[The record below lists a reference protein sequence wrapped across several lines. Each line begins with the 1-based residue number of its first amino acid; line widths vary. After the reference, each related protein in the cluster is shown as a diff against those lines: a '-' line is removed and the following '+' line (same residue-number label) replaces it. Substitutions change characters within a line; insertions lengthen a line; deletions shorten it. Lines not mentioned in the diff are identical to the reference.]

1 MKYLIPVAVGALIGY
16 ITNWLAIKMLF
27 RPHYEKRI
35 FGIRIPF
42 TPGLIP
48 KEKER
53 IAKSVGEAVG
63 THLFSTDDFV
73 DALCSKEVKK
83 QVVEWLKNKISSYKN
98 TKKSIYETLEFLGDT
113 RDKIIIKIK
122 KNLSI
127 LFAQMIKSKE
137 KNIVDFINEN
147 FDIRLVLKNITE
159 NIDIKTNIYEIIAK
173 AEVSDKK
180 IKDII
185 PNSVDGSIKIYIY
198 SNKDRIAEAVKET
211 LSKDTVKEKISS
223 SASRMVESMLGK
235 FAAMFLS
242 PELIGDKIIS
252 ALDGYLSDENN
263 HHDIAMVAIAL
274 YEKITET
281 NVSDIAISFSGE
293 TKQEAI
299 NTVSNKIKEYINGL
313 VDGLNIET
321 IVQGLIE
328 NNDKIDEAIFV
339 ATDYMVDGIMNMDI
353 SKLIEIVDENE
364 QDSILEFLDEI
375 FEGFIK
381 DKASKI
387 IDLIDISRLVEDR
400 INSFDVAFA
409 EEIILDV
416 ASKELSAITWLGALL
431 GAIMGIISPLLQ
443 ML

>member
-1 MKYLIPVAVGALIGY
+1 
-16 ITNWLAIKMLF
+16 
-27 RPHYEKRI
+27 
-35 FGIRIPF
+35 
-42 TPGLIP
+42 
-48 KEKER
+48 
-53 IAKSVGEAVG
+53 
-63 THLFSTDDFV
+63 
-73 DALCSKEVKK
+73 
-83 QVVEWLKNKISSYKN
+83 
-98 TKKSIYETLEFLGDT
+98 
-113 RDKIIIKIK
+113 
-122 KNLSI
+122 
-127 LFAQMIKSKE
+127 
-137 KNIVDFINEN
+137 
-147 FDIRLVLKNITE
+147 
-159 NIDIKTNIYEIIAK
+159 
-173 AEVSDKK
+173 
-180 IKDII
+180 
-185 PNSVDGSIKIYIY
+185 
-198 SNKDRIAEAVKET
+198 
-211 LSKDTVKEKISS
+211 
-223 SASRMVESMLGK
+223 
-235 FAAMFLS
+235 MFLS

-274 YEKITET
+274 YEKLTET

-293 TKQEAI
+293 TKQEVI

-328 NNDKIDEAIFV
+328 NNEKIDEAIFV

-387 IDLIDISRLVEDR
+387 IDLIDISKLVEDR